1 MGAAENRRAA
11 GASVTIPTN
20 SVALVQGPLNRV
32 LGASAW
38 ANLRE
43 RMHERTYA
51 VGERLVVQGELR
63 PDFFLIVEG
72 VTSVTA
78 ATSRGDRRELGKI
91 LAGECVG
98 EMSLLTGEPASAEVS
113 AVTSVRVLSISQ
125 EELSRLGSIRSEL
138 FEALSAIL
146 ATRLKLANER
156 LVAHDTAIVR
166 IVCCPPSL
174 IGALQE
180 LPTAIAGTTTGR
192 TAVVL
197 IGQEWASAAADLSAR
212 GADVRILADDAAHI
226 AEAVSSDAREIL
238 LLCDE
243 AGFRAA
249 EGVEA
254 RRFHVVDASSPTAGV
269 VHDAEGALVVVGDA
283 PWTVPTMRRLSESYG
298 RPVAA
303 IIPRTSG
310 RDGAPRR
317 PIDKLARVI
326 TDRTVGVAFGAG
338 AAKGLGHL
346 GVLRALEDLG
356 TPIDMVSGCSIG
368 SAVAACVA
376 SHMPV
381 DTFGEIVTRVAKRA
395 IRPTLPIHSFLSN
408 AAIKDELR
416 HVVGEQRIEDLEL
429 PLSIVAVD
437 IYRRAAISFT
447 SGLLWPRIAASMA
460 IPGVYPASAGMGSY
474 LVDGGV
480 LSPVPVRQC
489 RELGAGIVVGIRLT
503 ATETSP
509 RDELD
514 FRPKKPYAVESFI
527 RSFDIML
534 NRISEMSREPADVNV
549 EVCIEGTGGIRDFQ
563 RVSEISEQG
572 YAATMGASRDLQAR
586 LPYLKAHA
594 T

>member
-1 MGAAENRRAA
+1 M
-11 GASVTIPTN
+11 TIPTD
-20 SVALVQGPLNRV
+20 SIALVQGPLNRV

-38 ANLRE
+38 ASLRE
-43 RMHERTYA
+43 RMHESTYA
-51 VGERLVVQGELR
+51 IGERLVVQGELR

-72 VTSVTA
+72 VASVTA

-91 LAGECVG
+91 LAGECAG

-113 AVTSVRVLSISQ
+113 ALTQVRVLSISL
-125 EELSRLGSIRSEL
+125 EELGGLGSIRAEL

-156 LVAHDTAIVR
+156 LVAHEIAVVR
-166 IVCCPPSL
+166 IVCCPPDL
-174 IGALQE
+174 MGALSE
-180 LPTAIAGTTTGR
+180 LPDAIAATTTGR
-192 TAVVL
+192 TAVV
-197 IGQEWASAAADLSAR
+197 IVGQALASSVPSFSAR
-212 GADVRILADDAAHI
+212 GFEVRIINDGAAHI
-226 AEAVSSDAREIL
+226 ADAVSSDAGEIL
-238 LLCDE
+238 ILCDE

-249 EGVEA
+249 DALDA
-254 RRFHVVDASSPTAGV
+254 RRFHIVDGNVRIADV
-269 VHDAEGALVVVGDA
+269 QHHHEGALVVVGDA
-283 PWTVPTMRRLSESYG
+283 PWTMPTIRRLSESYG
-298 RPVAA
+298 RPVAG

-317 PIDKLARVI
+317 PIDKLARTI

-346 GVLRALEDLG
+346 GVLRALEDLDM
-356 TPIDMVSGCSIG
+356 PIDMVSGCSIG

-381 DTFGEIVTRVAKRA
+381 DQFGEIVSRVAKRA
-395 IRPTLPIHSFLSN
+395 FRPTIPIHSFLSN
-408 AAIKDELR
+408 SAIKDELR

-503 ATETSP
+503 ATKTSP
-509 RDELD
+509 RDDLD
-514 FRPKKPYAVESFI
+514 FKPKKPFAVEAFI

-549 EVCIEGTGGIRDFQ
+549 EVCIEGTGGIRDFE
-563 RVSEISEQG
+563 RVGEISEQG
-572 YAATMGASRDLQAR
+572 YAATMGAARDLHAR
-586 LPYLKAHA
+586 LPYVRVHA
-594 T
+594 S